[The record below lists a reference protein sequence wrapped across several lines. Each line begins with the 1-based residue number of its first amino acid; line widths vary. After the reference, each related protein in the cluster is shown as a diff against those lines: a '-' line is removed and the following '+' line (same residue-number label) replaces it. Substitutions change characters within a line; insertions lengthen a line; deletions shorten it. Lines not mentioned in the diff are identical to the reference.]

1 MAELLGKMRW
11 FPGDALIPIRQNQ
24 LDEIGAKHRV
34 HLSMSEVTGQNQ
46 KVLPG
51 GVVVEWNWEKPI
63 DEATQTIV
71 TIKAENEQSFRRC
84 VRELI
89 DTYRGPVPMWG
100 MWGSTKQAEDI
111 INELLDQDDC
121 WS

>member
-11 FPGDALIPIRQNQ
+11 YPGDALVPIKESGLR
-24 LDEIGAKHRV
+24 EIAQKHGV
-34 HLSMSEVTGQNQ
+34 SLSLQEVVGKSQ

-51 GVVVEWNWEKPI
+51 GVIVEWGWEMPI
-63 DEATQTIV
+63 DEATQSIV
-71 TIKAENEQSFRRC
+71 TIEAEDEVSFRRC

-100 MWGSTKQAEDI
+100 MWGSSKKVENI
-111 INELLDQDDC
+111 INELLDQDDG
-121 WS
+121 WT

>member
-11 FPGDALIPIRQNQ
+11 FPGDALIPIRQDG
-24 LDEIGAKHRV
+24 LDRIARKHGVRLLLKEIEGK
-34 HLSMSEVTGQNQ
+34 TQ

-51 GVVVEWNWEKPI
+51 GVIVERSWEASI
-63 DEATQTIV
+63 DEATQSIV
-71 TIKAENEQSFRRC
+71 TIESKDERSLRSC

-100 MWGSTKQAEDI
+100 MWGSSKRVENI

>member
-1 MAELLGKMRW
+1 LLKEIEGK
-11 FPGDALIPIRQNQ
+11 
-24 LDEIGAKHRV
+24 
-34 HLSMSEVTGQNQ
+34 TQ

-51 GVVVEWNWEKPI
+51 GVIVERSWEASI
-63 DEATQTIV
+63 DEATQSIV
-71 TIKAENEQSFRRC
+71 TIESKDERSLRSC

-100 MWGSTKQAEDI
+100 MWGSSKRVENI

>member
-11 FPGDALIPIRQNQ
+11 YPGDALIPIKQDRLAQIAQ
-24 LDEIGAKHRV
+24 KHGVR
-34 HLSMSEVTGQNQ
+34 LSLKEVVGKDQ

-51 GVVVEWNWEKPI
+51 NVIVEWNWEMPI
-63 DEATQTIV
+63 DEATQSIV
-71 TIKAENEQSFRRC
+71 TIEADDEESFRRC
-84 VRELI
+84 ARELI

-100 MWGSTKQAEDI
+100 MWGSTKRAENI

>member
-24 LDEIGAKHRV
+24 LDQIGTKHGVR
-34 HLSMSEVTGQNQ
+34 LSMSEITGQNQ
-46 KVLPG
+46 QVLPG
-51 GVVVEWNWEKPI
+51 GVIVEWNWEKPI

-71 TIKAENEQSFRRC
+71 TIEAENEESFRQC
-84 VRELI
+84 VRELV

-100 MWGSTKQAEDI
+100 MWGSTRQAESI